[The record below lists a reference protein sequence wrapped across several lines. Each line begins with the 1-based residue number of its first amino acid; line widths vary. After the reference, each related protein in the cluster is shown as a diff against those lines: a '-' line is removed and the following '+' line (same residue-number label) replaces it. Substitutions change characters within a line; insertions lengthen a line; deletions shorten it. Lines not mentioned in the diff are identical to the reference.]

1 MAAALAGEE
10 ATVREI
16 ERCVE
21 CDEPTG
27 RAGRD
32 DDSMYCDV
40 CGAGPFCEGCYDE
53 HEIGVTCYGL

>member
-1 MAAALAGEE
+1 
-10 ATVREI
+10 VREI

-32 DDSMYCDV
+32 DDSLYCDV
-40 CGAGPFCEGCYDE
+40 CGAGPFCEKCYDE